1 MTMLESVRGQSAVMK
16 TGEDPQLNLTPD
28 AETLALF
35 AGLFAMLQT
44 PEAVADGTPPNDAS
58 PDNAMPSLS
67 ALAAGGGA
75 TGQQSEFNGLPA
87 AARLM
92 LDGGQAA
99 AMPSEHTDIT
109 QTASL
114 ASLLIAAK
122 SLSEGADQSMA
133 PGPQT
138 AQDADGD
145 APASITTAK
154 AILARAIEI
163 LDDIDNAPG
172 QVGSDGVV
180 SRSDR
185 LMPADHLP
193 VVDDVA
199 PIMGTAI
206 SVTAQPAPSKDF
218 IGPMPAMPAVGGVVR
233 MITQQAPS
241 DEFVGPMPA
250 IPVGENAARIMTQPA
265 PSPAFVG
272 PMPAIPVGENAA
284 RIMTQPAPSPAFVG
298 PMPAPAA
305 VLPATVPPTT
315 VGPVQL
321 VSQPAP
327 SPAFVGPMPLQP
339 VPLAGQDGATPK
351 QSGLGPSGLGQVGPW
366 QSDMTGMDA
375 GNDGLMLKRDNLDQ
389 KGGAGPALDQI
400 KSRQEMVM
408 NSGPRFGP
416 AGSQL
421 VSPDLVPRD
430 MRAYAEQTAISG
442 SSASGASPSGASAS
456 SQTIAAG
463 QALGQPG
470 GHTGGHT
477 GGQPGGH
484 SQSGQGGG
492 QSPSHGFA
500 DTGVSR
506 DLAERTMLH
515 RLNTAN
521 AGWSDTMIKR
531 LTSDL
536 RSGMQT
542 VRIILEPR
550 HLGRLNVDLGL
561 RNGKASI
568 RIAAETAEAAK
579 LLGSARGQLGQM
591 LEQSGMRLAS
601 FQTSAGG
608 QDALMDGGTGQQG
621 HAQPDGNGKN
631 TGRDQGF
638 SNKLTS
644 ADDIVRQADDS
655 LDDQDF
661 APRRGETAVLSI
673 LA

>member
-44 PEAVADGTPPNDAS
+44 PDEAVDGVSADTVSAS
-58 PDNAMPSLS
+58 PEIS
-67 ALAAGGGA
+67 ALVAGGGA
-75 TGQQSEFNGLPA
+75 TGQQSEFNDLPA

-99 AMPSEHTDIT
+99 AMPSEQTDIT

-272 PMPAIPVGENAA
+272 PMPA
-284 RIMTQPAPSPAFVG
+284 
-298 PMPAPAA
+298 PAA

-339 VPLAGQDGATPK
+339 VPLQPVPLAGQDGVGLGQTGLGP
-351 QSGLGPSGLGQVGPW
+351 SGLGPSGLGQVGPW

-375 GNDGLMLKRDNLDQ
+375 GNDGLMLKRDILDQ

-408 NSGPRFGP
+408 NSGPRSGP
-416 AGSQL
+416 GTAGSQL
-421 VSPDLVPRD
+421 VSSDLVPRD
-430 MRAYAEQTAISG
+430 MRAYAEQTPMTGGHSSSGPLSG
-442 SSASGASPSGASAS
+442 SSASGTSSSGGAAS

-463 QALGQPG
+463 QALGQ
-470 GHTGGHT
+470 TGGQT

-561 RNGKASI
+561 HNGKASI

-608 QDALMDGGTGQQG
+608 QDASMDGGTGQQG

>member
-1 MTMLESVRGQSAVMK
+1 MLESVGGQSAVVK
-16 TGEDPQLNLTPD
+16 TGEDPQVNLTPD

-44 PEAVADGTPPNDAS
+44 PDEAVDGEPSDNAS
-58 PDNAMPSLS
+58 PDNVSSELS

-75 TGQQSEFNGLPA
+75 TGHQSEFNDLPA

-99 AMPSEHTDIT
+99 AMPSEQTGIT

-138 AQDADGD
+138 AQGADGD
-145 APASITTAK
+145 APTSITTAK

-163 LDDIDNAPG
+163 LDDIDGSSDQVAADDLDPELNLLAPSG
-172 QVGSDGVV
+172 Q
-180 SRSDR
+180 
-185 LMPADHLP
+185 LPATG
-193 VVDDVA
+193 DDQA
-199 PIMGTAI
+199 ATEAAN
-206 SVTAQPAPSKDF
+206 SVTVQPAPSEDF
-218 IGPMPAMPAVGGVVR
+218 IGPMPAMPVVSGVVR

-250 IPVGENAARIMTQPA
+250 IPAGENAARIMTQPA

-272 PMPAIPVGENAA
+272 PMPA
-284 RIMTQPAPSPAFVG
+284 M
-298 PMPAPAA
+298 

-315 VGPVQL
+315 VPPTTVPPTTGGPVQL
-321 VSQPAP
+321 VPQPAP

-339 VPLAGQDGATPK
+339 VPLAGQDGM
-351 QSGLGPSGLGQVGPW
+351 GLGQ
-366 QSDMTGMDA
+366 A
-375 GNDGLMLKRDNLDQ
+375 GLGQAGLGQAGLGQAGLGQAGLGQYGSWRPDVATPDEGGESLMPKRDIFDQ
-389 KGGAGPALDQI
+389 KGGAGPGLDQI

-416 AGSQL
+416 AGNQM

-430 MRAYAEQTAISG
+430 LRAHAEQTAMTGGHSSSG
-442 SSASGASPSGASAS
+442 PSASGPSASGTSSSSGAAS
-456 SQTIAAG
+456 SQTIAATG
-463 QALGQPG
+463 QG
-470 GHTGGHT
+470 
-477 GGQPGGH
+477 GGQTGGH

-492 QSPSHGFA
+492 QASSYGFA
-500 DTGVSR
+500 DTGTSR
-506 DLAERTMLH
+506 DLTDRAMLH

-536 RSGMQT
+536 RSGVQT

-579 LLGSARGQLGQM
+579 LLGSARGQLGHM

-608 QDALMDGGTGQQG
+608 QDASMDGGAGQQG
-621 HAQPDGNGKN
+621 HAQPDGDGKN
-631 TGRDQGF
+631 TGGDKGF
-638 SNKLTS
+638 PNKVTS
-644 ADDIVRQADDS
+644 ADDSISQADDG
-655 LDDQDF
+655 LEDQGH
-661 APRRGETAVLSI
+661 APRKGETAVLSI